1 MGRKQSNTAQLAQRM
16 ARAMVAEQTRARM
29 AMGFDAALIA
39 ANKTFHMGPGRAA
52 QFANDYNE
60 AMEWLASMFISD
72 AEENHDN
79 EIAYAK
85 GKRDE
90 LIKKIVGEENFVPFD
105 KYYGEAY
112 MDELK
117 RIRVMNG
124 YDLKE
129 KDEQIVK
136 LRELLQKLGTEL
148 ASQGNACKWCKHN
161 RPGNDKVCEE
171 TDGMC
176 LECKAECACR
186 GCIKGDSKFE
196 FKRV

>member
-1 MGRKQSNTAQLAQRM
+1 MGSKQNNTVKLAQRM
-16 ARAMVAEQTRARM
+16 ARAMVAEQTRARI

-60 AMEWLASMFISD
+60 AMEWLAEMFISD
-72 AEENHDN
+72 AEENHDY

-105 KYYGEAY
+105 EYYGEAY
-112 MDELK
+112 IDELK
-117 RIRVMNG
+117 RIRLMSG
-124 YDLKE
+124 HDLEE
-129 KDEQIVK
+129 KDKQIAK

-148 ASQGNACKWCKHN
+148 AANGEGCKWCKHN
-161 RPGNDKVCEE
+161 RAENDKVCAQA
-171 TDGMC
+171 DGWC
-176 LECKAECACR
+176 LACKAECPCR
-186 GCIKGDSKFE
+186 SCLKGDSNFE
-196 FKRV
+196 FRT